1 MRSSRLVRAVFAL
14 LVLATVAAFFV
25 TQSLKTEVPVVLRF
39 AAKPRDI
46 SPNGDRVR
54 DTARVGFDLSEPAEV
69 SFYVIDS
76 EGDEVRRLVD
86 DRRLAGDTKHRF
98 RWDGR
103 DDEGGVVPDGVYRL
117 RVARRKEG
125 RVVDSFK
132 EVRVD
137 TRRPKVRLISTTPNV
152 ISPGVPGGARRVRVR
167 YSGPRNVA
175 PEFRVFRTDVNPP
188 QVVRLFRGDRS
199 RSGVWDGTVRG
210 GGFAPDGSYSF
221 FVLVRDLAG
230 NLTRAPAPDPPRAIT
245 ARPRTGVDVRRLTL
259 QGPLAPVSAGSLAVF
274 RVGPVEQ
281 RFEFALSRLGSQRNI
296 RRDRRRGGRLRVLI
310 PREAH
315 TGVYVVRVRAG
326 GRRVVWPV
334 AVSGL
339 AATAR
344 AADRPRPLLVLPAVT
359 WQGLNRWDSDF
370 DGFPDTL
377 ESSRSIPA
385 ERPFAGGGLPPR
397 FAAEE
402 SPLLRFLDR
411 ERLAYDITTDLALAR
426 GEGPAIGNAPGV
438 AVAGTARW
446 LPRRVRDR
454 LREEVETR
462 GLRVVS
468 FGVDSLKR
476 TVALV
481 GDRLR
486 DPSPARPD
494 DLFGERTEVFRTEPP
509 APLREE
515 RDELGL
521 FRGVDA
527 FFGEF
532 SVFERSV
539 ELPEDATLATA
550 AGREEGQAA
559 FVGYRLGKGTVI
571 RPGTPGWAGELE
583 EGRLSV
589 EVPRITRRIWA
600 LISRRR

>member
-1 MRSSRLVRAVFAL
+1 MQSSRLVQAVFAL
-14 LVLATVAAFFV
+14 LVVATVAAFFI

-54 DTARVGFDLSEPAEV
+54 DSARVGFDLSEPAEI

-76 EGDEVRRLVD
+76 EGNEVRQLVE

-98 RWDGR
+98 AWDGR
-103 DDEGGVVPDGVYRL
+103 DDDGQVVPDGVYRL

-132 EVRVD
+132 KVRVD
-137 TRRPKVRLISTTPNV
+137 TRRPNVRLESATPNV
-152 ISPGVPGGARRVRVR
+152 LSPVPGGARRVRVA

-188 QVVRLFRGDRS
+188 KVVRLFRGDRS

-230 NLTRAPAPDPPRAIT
+230 NLARAPAPDPPRAST
-245 ARPRTGVDVRRLTL
+245 SAPRTGVDVRRLTL
-259 QGPLAPVSAGSLAVF
+259 EGPAAPVSAGSIATF
-274 RVGPVEQ
+274 QVGPVER
-281 RFEFALSRLGSQRNI
+281 RFEFALSRLGSERNI
-296 RRDRRRGGRLRVLI
+296 RRDRRRGGRLRVRI
-310 PREAH
+310 PRGAH
-315 TGVYVVRVRAG
+315 TGVYLVRVRAG
-326 GRRVVWPV
+326 GRRAVWPV
-334 AVSGL
+334 AVAGLPATSG
-339 AATAR
+339 AAN
-344 AADRPRPLLVLPAVT
+344 RPRPLVVLPAVT
-359 WQGLNRWDSDF
+359 WQGLNRWDSDL

-385 ERPFAGGGLPPR
+385 DRPYAGGGPPPR
-397 FAAEE
+397 FAAEA

-411 ERLAYDITTDLALAR
+411 EHLAYDITTDVALAR
-426 GEGPAIGNAPGV
+426 GEGPAIENAPGV
-438 AVAGTARW
+438 AIAGTARW

-454 LREEVETR
+454 LRDEVEAR
-462 GLRVVS
+462 GLRVAS

-486 DPSPARPD
+486 DPSPPRRD
-494 DLFGERTEVFRTEPP
+494 DLFGERTVTFRTEPP

-515 RDELGL
+515 RDQLNL
-521 FRGVDA
+521 FRGVDDL
-527 FFGEF
+527 FGEF

-539 ELPEDATLATA
+539 ALPEDADLRTA
-550 AGREEGQAA
+550 AGREEGKAA
-559 FVGYRLGKGTVI
+559 FVAYSLGKGIVI
-571 RPGTPGWAGELE
+571 RPGTPGWVAELE

-600 LISRRR
+600 LISHER